1 MNPAQIGRYH
11 LIEKVGSGLL
21 ATVYRAYD
29 PNFARE
35 VAVKIFPS
43 HFLSEPLFWQR
54 FRKEV
59 QVIMSLDHPA
69 ILTIYDFG
77 EEDGQPFLV
86 MKLMTGGS
94 LADRIA
100 KGPLSLREATRIL
113 SVLASALDEAHTHE
127 VLHQTL
133 KPSNIIF
140 DHRDIPYLTD
150 FGMTT
155 LVPNRDTLSPSFLH
169 TAAYISPEL
178 ARANSAL
185 DGRSDLYSLGVIL
198 FEMLTGFKPYQA
210 TTPLEMGLS
219 HLNEPIPNLTQLQP
233 ALPIETQNVI
243 ERAMAKDR
251 EARYPTATALN
262 NALNELLTGQ
272 PLTSPQPV
280 IKPFASALKK
290 EKEGVTKKAGSKE
303 QNASAPRIT
312 QKRRSKWLWGSVTIL
327 ILLAVL
333 AGWAF
338 LSSQSNISAKDGM
351 ELLLVPEGEFLMGA
365 SEDNSVAYNDEMPQR
380 TVYLDA
386 FWIDKTE
393 VTNAMF
399 LKFVSET
406 SYQTD
411 AEKADAGF
419 TYNRAEEN
427 WISTPGANW
436 QHPFGAE
443 SNIEGLEDHP
453 VVQVTW
459 YDAQAYCEWAGRRLP
474 TEAEWEKAARGTDGR
489 KHPWGD
495 EAVQQHLVN
504 FADYN
509 FPAKWA
515 HESMDDGYYLTS
527 PVGSYPEGASP
538 FGALDMVGNAWE
550 WVADWYDDQYYKQDA
565 PTRNPTGPAEGF
577 ARGLRGGSY
586 SNAMRWTRT
595 SYRGG
600 RDPSTADMGFGFR
613 CAQSA
618 Q

>member
-1 MNPAQIGRYH
+1 MNPSQIGRYH
-11 LIEKVGSGLL
+11 IIEKVGSGLL

-35 VAVKIFPS
+35 VAVKLFPS
-43 HFLSEPLFWQR
+43 HFWSEPLFWER

-77 EEDGQPFLV
+77 EQDGQPFLV
-86 MKLMTGGS
+86 MKLMKGGS
-94 LADRIA
+94 LADKIA
-100 KGPLSLREATRIL
+100 QEPLSLSEATRIV
-113 SVLASALDEAHTHE
+113 SVLASALDEAHSHE
-127 VLHQTL
+127 IIHQTL
-133 KPSNIIF
+133 KPSNILF
-140 DHRDIPYLTD
+140 DHRNIPYLTD

-155 LVPNRDTLSPSFLH
+155 LVPNRDTLSDAFLQ
-169 TAAYISPEL
+169 TAAYISPEQ
-178 ARANSAL
+178 ARANSEL
-185 DGRSDLYSLGVIL
+185 DGRSDLYSLGVMW
-198 FEMLTGFKPYQA
+198 FEMLTGQRPYQA
-210 TTPLEMGLS
+210 ATPLEMALS
-219 HLNEPIPNLTQLQP
+219 HLNDSPPKLIQLRPSLSIDAQK
-233 ALPIETQNVI
+233 II
-243 ERAMAKDR
+243 ERAMAKNR
-251 EARYPTATALN
+251 EARYPTVSALSE
-262 NALNELLTGQ
+262 ALNELMTGQ
-272 PLTSPQPV
+272 PITSPEPA
-280 IKPFASALKK
+280 IKASDSSRFAFASKK
-290 EKEGVTKKAGSKE
+290 EADSTAAPSKKRGF
-303 QNASAPRIT
+303 
-312 QKRRSKWLWGSVTIL
+312 KWLWGALATLTIVA
-327 ILLAVL
+327 LLAL

-338 LSSQSNISAKDGM
+338 FSLRGNVSAKDGM
-351 ELLLVPEGEFLMGA
+351 ELLLVPEGEFLMGSA
-365 SEDNSVAYNDEMPQR
+365 ADDSVAYNDEMPQR

-399 LKFVSET
+399 TIFVNET
-406 SYQTD
+406 GYQTD
-411 AEKADAGF
+411 AEEVGTGF
-419 TYNRAEEN
+419 TYDRSEEN
-427 WISTPGANW
+427 WIGTEGANW
-436 QHPFGAE
+436 QHPDGPE
-443 SNIEGLEDHP
+443 SGITGMENHP

-489 KHPWGD
+489 KHPWGSD
-495 EAVQQHLVN
+495 PVEQHLVN

-515 HESMDDGYYLTS
+515 HESMDDGYYQTS

-538 FGALDMVGNAWE
+538 VGALDMVGNAWE
-550 WVADWYDDQYYKQDA
+550 WVADWYDDQYYKQEDT

-618 Q
+618 E